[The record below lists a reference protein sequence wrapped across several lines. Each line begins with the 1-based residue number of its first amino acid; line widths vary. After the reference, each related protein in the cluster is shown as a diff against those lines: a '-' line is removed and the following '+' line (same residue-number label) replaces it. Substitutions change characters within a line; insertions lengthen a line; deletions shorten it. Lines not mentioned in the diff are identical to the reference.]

1 MAVAVSGVVFVLS
14 LARQAY
20 ALRLFAKRGSQC
32 RQLCYHITAGA
43 IGWGIAGGASCLA
56 LISMLKL
63 SPMASASM
71 TILAAAGGDKYTD
84 SGRGLARVIGIIA
97 LRSTMPGASWVEV
110 IRTFESGHSLQ
121 PLDSQLRSQQSEQDS
136 RIFGKPTA
144 SISESSSKDND
155 KSNDS
160 GS

>member
-43 IGWGIAGGASCLA
+43 IGWGIAGGAACLA
-56 LISMLKL
+56 LISMAKF
-63 SPMASASM
+63 PP
-71 TILAAAGGDKYTD
+71 LAAASLTVLLSAGGDAYTD
-84 SGRGLARVIGIIA
+84 SGRTLGRVIGIIA
-97 LRSTMPGASWVEV
+97 LRSAVPGVPWSEI
-110 IRTFESGHSLQ
+110 IRIFESGQSGMSPDLQSKQPSL
-121 PLDSQLRSQQSEQDS
+121 PPEYG
-136 RIFGKPTA
+136 IFGKPTA
-144 SISESSSKDND
+144 SINESSSSDSS